1 MNYNI
6 IIENELR
13 GKHIMNKLEQI
24 AHNAKGKT
32 VVFRPVTHYDGDD
45 VAFIP
50 NCEIKGFTNLSLD
63 EWEMNDLCKLSSHE
77 KICNEAIKNELD
89 EVLKNEHLLPNYVQD
104 STAHIEYVESLRN
117 NLYKYKFIF

>member
-1 MNYNI
+1 MNYNNH
-6 IIENELR
+6 IENELR
-13 GKHIMNKLEQI
+13 GYNHEQI
-24 AHNAKGKT
+24 GTNCPQRKRKNYR
-32 VVFRPVTHYDGDD
+32 FRPVTHYDGDD

-104 STAHIEYVESLRN
+104 STAHGEYIESLRN
-117 NLYKYKFIF
+117 NLYKYKFNF